1 MLSLEGRESQTQI
14 TVFDKQGKLA
24 NSVELIQAMLR
35 VRMETTDT
43 HVRLV
48 NAFSDDVSNR
58 SPSPFITPP
67 NLDYPS
73 LTLSSYLH

>member
-58 SPSPFITPP
+58 SPSPFI
-67 NLDYPS
+67 YP
-73 LTLSSYLH
+73 LTLDQP

>member
-58 SPSPFITPP
+58 SPSPFIYPP
-67 NLDYPS
+67 TLDQP
-73 LTLSSYLH
+73 